1 MAVPVLGQ
9 IAVADPTTNVLV
21 GSLARARRANGVALV
36 LVVFVTVDDVL
47 LVVDWLAPWRI
58 VGAFVCFGA
67 IFVVAWR
74 PRGFMRWS
82 GPVLALLRAE
92 AWRVVRAR
100 VVRANRW
107 NAHIEVTEVTEV
119 TEDDTVVTLA
129 VGVPVSHRAV
139 IVDRVWVVGPVGRW
153 AVVRVPGSHRFFPG
167 RVVEPVTARAVAAVD
182 PTSAAVRLYWL
193 MPLLAM
199 VVVVVAVQ
207 VVAGYL
213 DGPLPGALG
222 GALGTATAILLLVAV
237 SARRGMLSLPRLVR
251 RAEWTRCAAVVEP
264 WKVRWGAIVKA
275 TATVTLPDGS
285 TRTVRMPHAPVDVLG
300 TVCETSALWISTTT
314 SGAAAVGFPGTPQI
328 TYGVVSAGWT
338 GRR

>member
-1 MAVPVLGQ
+1 M
-9 IAVADPTTNVLV
+9 
-21 GSLARARRANGVALV
+21 
-36 LVVFVTVDDVL
+36 
-47 LVVDWLAPWRI
+47 
-58 VGAFVCFGA
+58 
-67 IFVVAWR
+67 
-74 PRGFMRWS
+74 
-82 GPVLALLRAE
+82 
-92 AWRVVRAR
+92 
-100 VVRANRW
+100 
-107 NAHIEVTEVTEV
+107 
-119 TEDDTVVTLA
+119 
-129 VGVPVSHRAV
+129 
-139 IVDRVWVVGPVGRW
+139 
-153 AVVRVPGSHRFFPG
+153 
-167 RVVEPVTARAVAAVD
+167 TARAVAAVD